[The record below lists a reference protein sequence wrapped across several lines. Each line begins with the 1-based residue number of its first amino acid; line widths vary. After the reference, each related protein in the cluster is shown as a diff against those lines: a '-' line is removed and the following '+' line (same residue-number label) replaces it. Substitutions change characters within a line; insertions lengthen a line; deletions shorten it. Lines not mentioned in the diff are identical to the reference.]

1 MAYGYRRYYKRGW
14 WRSGVARSQQSGT
27 RRFNISIPIEGT
39 IAVPLLN
46 NATRSWTFAFS
57 PYGAVDIANTY
68 DTWYGFLGS
77 LLTSNLYNTYCR
89 LYDQVKINS
98 VSLQVS
104 VLSLPVG
111 GGTAVK
117 IYTSVDRE
125 ANFDELRARPS
136 HANILTGAE
145 TLSTQF
151 TSLDRSIVRRYLKA
165 RDLQERTKFIDSTAG
180 TYPIA
185 QTQTLPAYNV
195 AANVDWYQHVQ
206 CFSPAIYAFL
216 ELSKNADAYPA
227 SITMS
232 YKVRWNV
239 TFRNPKFSIAGAQN
253 KLASFEREIGDFVE
267 DARGDDDGE
276 TETKTDEMKDE
287 KEEAPVLKKKK
298 VTYEEE
304 VIPDDEP
311 EEDDEDEQEP
321 LTQPF
326 KSPMKKAGKKSS
338 S

>member
-1 MAYGYRRYYKRGW
+1 MAYGYRRYFRRGW

-27 RRFNISIPIEGT
+27 RRFNISVPVEGT
-39 IAVPLLN
+39 IAIPLLN
-46 NATRSWTFAFS
+46 NQTRSWTFAVS
-57 PYGAVDIANTY
+57 PYATVDIANTY
-68 DTWYGFLGS
+68 DVWYGFLGS

-98 VSLQVS
+98 VSLQIS
-104 VLSLPVG
+104 VLEIPAGS
-111 GGTAVK
+111 AVK
-117 IYTSVDRE
+117 VYTSVDRE
-125 ANFDELRARPS
+125 ANFDELRSRPA
-136 HANILTGAE
+136 HVNIISGAE
-145 TLSTQF
+145 TMTTQF
-151 TSLDRSIVRRYLKA
+151 TSLDRAIVRRYLKA
-165 RDLQERTKFIDSTAG
+165 RDLQERTKFVDSTSG
-180 TYPIA
+180 TNPIA
-185 QTQTLPAYNV
+185 QTQSLPAYNV

-206 CFSPAIYAFL
+206 CFAPAIYGFL
-216 ELSKNADAYPA
+216 ELSKPAAAYPA
-227 SITMS
+227 AITFA
-232 YKVRWNV
+232 YRVRWNV

-253 KLASFEREIGDFVE
+253 KLASFERQIGDFVE
-267 DARGDDDGE
+267 DARGDDEE
-276 TETKTDEMKDE
+276 TEVKSDEMKDE
-287 KEEAPVLKKKK
+287 KEETPVLKKKK

>member
-1 MAYGYRRYYKRGW
+1 MAYGYGRYFRRGW
-14 WRSGVARSQQSGT
+14 WRSGVARSQTSGT
-27 RRFNISIPIEGT
+27 RRFNLSVPIEDT

-46 NATRSWTFAFS
+46 QSNRSWTFAFS
-57 PYGAVDIANTY
+57 PFGTVDIANTY

-98 VSLQVS
+98 VSVQLS
-104 VLSLPVG
+104 VLSIPA
-111 GGTAVK
+111 GTAVK
-117 IYTSVDRE
+117 VYTSVDRE

-136 HANILTGAE
+136 HANILSGAE
-145 TLSTQF
+145 TMSTQF

-165 RDLQERTKFIDSTAG
+165 RDLQERTKFLDSTSA

-206 CFSPAIYAFL
+206 SFAPAIYGFL
-216 ELSKNADAYPA
+216 ELSKKAEAYPA
-227 SITMS
+227 SVTFA

-253 KLASFEREIGDFVE
+253 KLASFERQIGEFVE
-267 DARGDDDGE
+267 DARGDGDEE
-276 TETKTDEMKDE
+276 TEEKTDEMKDE

-298 VTYEEE
+298 VVYEEE
-304 VIPDDEP
+304 VLPDDEEE
-311 EEDDEDEQEP
+311 EEDESQEP

-326 KSPMKKAGKKSS
+326 RSPMKKAGKKV
-338 S
+338 